1 MVSHS
6 KVEAETEKG
15 EGVFPC
21 FATGCQALS
30 ADPRAQWL
38 KVFFFFFFL
47 PFPSLAD
54 LSKPGIEAMPHALAG
69 RFFFISKPPGKP

>member
-38 KVFFFFFFL
+38 KFFFFFF
-47 PFPSLAD
+47 FAIYNIMD
-54 LSKPGIEAMPHALAG
+54 GPGAY
-69 RFFFISKPPGKP
+69 

>member
-38 KVFFFFFFL
+38 KVFFFFFF
-47 PFPSLAD
+47 AIYNIMD
-54 LSKPGIEAMPHALAG
+54 GPGAY
-69 RFFFISKPPGKP
+69 

>member
-47 PFPSLAD
+47 PFTTLWMDLERTRLSEINQTEKDKYLMLSLVF
-54 LSKPGIEAMPHALAG
+54 GI
-69 RFFFISKPPGKP
+69 

>member
-38 KVFFFFFFL
+38 KVFFSFFFF
-47 PFPSLAD
+47 AIYNIMD
-54 LSKPGIEAMPHALAG
+54 GPGAY
-69 RFFFISKPPGKP
+69 